1 MQDPFTLLELP
12 HTFDL
17 EACVLRGALL
27 KGSLRWHPDRFALA
41 SAVEREVAEDHMA
54 ALNQAHEKLSDPL
67 HRAESLLALHGHA
80 LGNGTDQTSSP
91 MFLMEMMEM
100 KEEAEAALA
109 SGDVARL
116 EKIRL
121 ALRANE
127 HQRIHAITL
136 AFRDWETAGRPDA
149 QLDQLRGLVTEA
161 VYVRRTIEGMRPAP
175 SY

>member
-1 MQDPFTLLELP
+1 MRDPFTLLELP

-27 KGSLRWHPDRFALA
+27 KGSLEWHPDRFALA
-41 SAVEREVAEDHMA
+41 SEDERAAAEERMA
-54 ALNQAHEKLSDPL
+54 SLNRAHEKLSDPL
-67 HRAESLLALHGHA
+67 QRAEALLALHGHA

-100 KEEAEAALA
+100 KEEAEGALS
-109 SGDVARL
+109 SGDGERL
-116 EKIRL
+116 EKVSA

-127 HQRIHAITL
+127 HDRIHGITL
-136 AFRDWETAGRPDA
+136 AFRDWEAADRPDE

-161 VYVRRTIEGMRPAP
+161 VYVRRTLDGIRPVP
-175 SY
+175 TH